1 MTRILLI
8 EDSPTQGHRFRYQL
22 EDAGYEVEL
31 CADAETGLIA
41 FERGRFDLVISDIVL
56 PGMSGFELCRRIKA
70 RPEAERMPVVLMT
83 QLEDPRDILR
93 ALEAGADNYVSKSEA
108 EAILVPHIEA
118 LLSQRAARE
127 AAAERDGLVV
137 RFMDDDYAVPANPER
152 ALDLLVTTVEDTV
165 RARRQLEITN
175 RQLERQN
182 EALRR
187 AEMLKKELSA
197 LVVHDLKSPTSGLL
211 MLAQMQLRKSTV
223 EDSDRARWRMVFST
237 AEMLQRMILNLL
249 DISRSED
256 GALDPVTEGVELQG
270 LVDEVCEVLRF
281 QLDERRIALD
291 VRVAAEAEHLFAD
304 RELLRRVLLNLL
316 DNACRHAPAGGRIE
330 VSAERRRTGVVQV
343 CVSNSGSHIPAEHRE
358 RVFEKYV
365 RLDRALGE
373 SLEPGRGL
381 GLPFC
386 RTAVEAHGGRIWVE
400 DRPGGTAFCFE
411 LPVEARAE
419 PLEPPPA

>member
-1 MTRILLI
+1 
-8 EDSPTQGHRFRYQL
+8 
-22 EDAGYEVEL
+22 
-31 CADAETGLIA
+31 
-41 FERGRFDLVISDIVL
+41 
-56 PGMSGFELCRRIKA
+56 
-70 RPEAERMPVVLMT
+70 
-83 QLEDPRDILR
+83 
-93 ALEAGADNYVSKSEA
+93 
-108 EAILVPHIEA
+108 
-118 LLSQRAARE
+118 
-127 AAAERDGLVV
+127 
-137 RFMDDDYAVPANPER
+137 
-152 ALDLLVTTVEDTV
+152 
-165 RARRQLEITN
+165 
-175 RQLERQN
+175 
-182 EALRR
+182 
-187 AEMLKKELSA
+187 MLKKELSA